1 MIIVNLKKQI
11 LMFSSG
17 QETNNTENM
26 FLTNLRVWM
35 YGMGAYLH
43 CVVSSFPHDLLVAHL

>member
-1 MIIVNLKKQI
+1 MIKVNLKNQI